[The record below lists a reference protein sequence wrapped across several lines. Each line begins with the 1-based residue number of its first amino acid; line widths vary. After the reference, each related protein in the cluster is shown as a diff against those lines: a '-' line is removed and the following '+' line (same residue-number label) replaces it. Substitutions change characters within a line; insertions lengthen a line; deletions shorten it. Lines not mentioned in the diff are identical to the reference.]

1 MSRRTIFSQRWDW
14 SGVMPGLGYATGV
27 TKRCSVCR
35 AEIRSGGARGLC
47 ARCYQ
52 RERRHLP
59 TSVVPDKAP
68 AGEGDRVT
76 FRLDRAV
83 KETVRKLAKR
93 EGIAESD
100 WYRRAVSN
108 ELKQR

>member
-1 MSRRTIFSQRWDW
+1 MNTD
-14 SGVMPGLGYATGV
+14 
-27 TKRCSVCR
+27 CSVCG
-35 AEIRSGGARGLC
+35 APIRSGGARGLC

-52 RERRHLP
+52 RERRGLP
-59 TSVVPDKAP
+59 PSTEPDKAP

-76 FRLDRAV
+76 FRLDRAL

-100 WYRRAVSN
+100 WYRAAVESR
-108 ELKQR
+108 LRQAGWRGSGK